1 MWEKQV
7 CRGEICGADQS
18 KATDTAF
25 CFSFKENWCQWRFW
39 GMCCRGRGWHQHVTN
54 PRPRARWHWR
64 LTDHKV
70 GVAGHR
76 SDHPWLHRRLSPVH
90 SRASP
95 CGRSQWCW
103 KLQKSCLIMCQCLSG
118 ETLFPCRRETWAWL
132 AFCAHA
138 RRQSFRL
145 CSKRRFHICWKC
157 CSFSV
162 LNVTSN
168 EL

>member
-25 CFSFKENWCQWRFW
+25 CFSIKENWCQWRFW

-118 ETLFPCRRETWAWL
+118 ETLFSLQERDLGVTCILCTCKKTVFQAVQLET
-132 AFCAHA
+132 
-138 RRQSFRL
+138 
-145 CSKRRFHICWKC
+145 
-157 CSFSV
+157 FSYLLKV
-162 LNVTSN
+162 LFFQCF
-168 EL
+168 ECD